1 MGAVHNLPASP
12 NMTPG
17 QALAA
22 AQRDF
27 SDVDGDVIILSLAED
42 GDMGHY
48 SSHMSLERALF
59 ILEKTKLRLLG
70 AL

>member
-12 NMTPG
+12 HMTPA
-17 QALAA
+17 QALDAA
-22 AQRDF
+22 RRDF
-27 SDVDGDVIILSLAED
+27 GDIDGDVVILAMHAD
-42 GDMGHY
+42 GEMGHY